1 MAFSNTYNTT
11 SPGSAASNREDLA
24 KWFSML
30 APEKTPFLSALK
42 KNTATAMNHEW
53 TVDGLSLPDT
63 TAVIEGADVSAF
75 SDKFADVSRLG
86 NFVQKLR
93 RTWKVSDMQ
102 DLVASAGPQD
112 AARAKGK
119 SVMELKRDVETVLL
133 STQDRLAGSAG
144 VASTMRGLG
153 DWIDSAGPA
162 DVPADYRTP
171 AASIHSTG
179 ALTEALFDGI
189 LTSLFRASGDTQN
202 VSLLADTSLR
212 AVITNFANTAGTSGD
227 YRSINQNADGH
238 LKNTVGIYEGD
249 YGQMDIVNMN
259 PVTAPDTSGKQ
270 YGYVCNHDFLG
281 LASLKTLGSESLEN
295 QGGGKRGFVDW
306 AGTLEVMNP
315 GALGKITDITA

>member
-1 MAFSNTYNTT
+1 M
-11 SPGSAASNREDLA
+11 
-24 KWFSML
+24 
-30 APEKTPFLSALK
+30 
-42 KNTATAMNHEW
+42 
-53 TVDGLSLPDT
+53 
-63 TAVIEGADVSAF
+63 
-75 SDKFADVSRLG
+75 
-86 NFVQKLR
+86 
-93 RTWKVSDMQ
+93 
-102 DLVASAGPQD
+102 
-112 AARAKGK
+112 
-119 SVMELKRDVETVLL
+119 
-133 STQDRLAGSAG
+133 
-144 VASTMRGLG
+144 
-153 DWIDSAGPA
+153 
-162 DVPADYRTP
+162 
-171 AASIHSTG
+171 
-179 ALTEALFDGI
+179 FDGI

-212 AVITNFANTAGTSGD
+212 AVITNFANTAGSSGD
-227 YRSINQNADGH
+227 YRNVNQNADGH

>member
-11 SPGSAASNREDLA
+11 SPGSASANREDLA

-30 APEKTPFLSALK
+30 APEKTPFLSALSK
-42 KNTATAMNHEW
+42 GKATAMNHEW
-53 TVDGLSLPDT
+53 TVDSLSLPDT
-63 TAVIEGADVSAF
+63 TAVIEGEDVSAF
-75 SDKFADVSRLG
+75 TDKFADVSRLG
-86 NFVQKLR
+86 NLVEKLR

-119 SVMELKRDVETVLL
+119 SVMELKRDIETVLL
-133 STQDRLAGSAG
+133 GTQDKTTGAAGTAP
-144 VASTMRGLG
+144 VMRGLG
-153 DWIDSAGPA
+153 DWIDSAGPS
-162 DVPADYRTP
+162 DVPSLYRTP
-171 AASIHSTG
+171 AASIHSSG

-189 LTSLFRASGDTQN
+189 LTSMFRASGDTQN

-212 AVITNFANTAGTSGD
+212 AVITDFANTGGTEGD
-227 YRSINQNADGH
+227 YRNVNQNADGH
-238 LKNTVGIYEGD
+238 LRNTVGIYEGD
-249 YGQMDIVNMN
+249 YGRMDIVNMN

-281 LASLKTLGSESLEN
+281 LAELKTLGSETLEN

-306 AGTLEVMNP
+306 AGTLEVKNP

>member
-30 APEKTPFLSALK
+30 APEKVPFLSSLSK
-42 KNTATAMNHEW
+42 GKATAMNHEW
-53 TVDGLSLPDT
+53 TVDSLSDVDT

-75 SDKFADVSRLG
+75 ADKFADVARIG
-86 NFVQKLR
+86 NRVQKMR
-93 RTWKVSDMQ
+93 RTWKVSDLQ

-119 SVMELKRDVETVLL
+119 AVLELKRDIEAVLL
-133 STQDRLAGSAG
+133 SNNTKVTGSAG
-144 VASTMRGLG
+144 VADAMSGLG
-153 DWIDSAGPA
+153 TFISASGPS
-162 DVPADYRTP
+162 DVPAIYRTP
-171 AASIHSTG
+171 AASIHSSG

-189 LTSLFRASGDTQN
+189 LTSLFRTSGDTQN

-212 AVITNFANTAGTSGD
+212 AVITNFANTSGTEGD
-227 YRSINQNADGH
+227 YRNVNQNADGH

-249 YGQMDIVNMN
+249 YGRIDIVNMN
-259 PVTAPDTSGKQ
+259 PVTSPDTSGKQ
-270 YGYVCNHDFLG
+270 YGYICNQDFLG
-281 LASLKTLGSESLEN
+281 LAELKTLGSETLEN

-306 AGTLEVMNP
+306 AGTLEVKNP